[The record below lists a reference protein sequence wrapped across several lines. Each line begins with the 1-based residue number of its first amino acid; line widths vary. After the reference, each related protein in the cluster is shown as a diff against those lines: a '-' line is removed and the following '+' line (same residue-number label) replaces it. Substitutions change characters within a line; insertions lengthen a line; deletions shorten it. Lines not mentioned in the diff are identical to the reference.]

1 MHVAIGSDHAGFE
14 LKEAVKT
21 FLAAEH
27 HEVVDV
33 GTHTQAPVDYPDYAQ
48 AVGAAVRESR
58 AERGILLCGSGVG
71 ASMVAN
77 RIPGIRAG
85 LCHDTY
91 SAHQGV
97 EHDDMN
103 VLVLGGRVIGIDLA
117 RELIRAFLNARFT
130 GEPRHRRRLA
140 KLTALENRLRALEV
154 FGQSVWLDY
163 IRRSLIESGELRRL
177 IAEDGL
183 RGVTSNPAIFEKAI
197 AGSSDYR
204 EMLEAPAARALDA
217 KTLYERLAVRDIQD
231 ACDALRGVYEET
243 ARRDGYV
250 SLEVS
255 PFLAHDTTGT
265 LNEARR
271 LWSAVGRENLMIKV
285 PATAEGV
292 PAIEQLISEGINVN
306 VTLLFALEA
315 YERVAN
321 AYIAGLEQLVARGGD
336 PARVASVASFFISR
350 IDTAVDALIAR
361 RVQASTNA
369 RERTVLRGL
378 TGRVAIANAKLAYQ
392 RYQELFSGG
401 RWHALAA
408 RGARPQRLLWAS
420 TGVKNPSYR
429 DVFYVE
435 ELIGSDTVN
444 TIPPATL
451 EAFRDHGR
459 PRASLTED
467 LDAARG
473 VMDGLA
479 QAGLSMNDVAHRLL
493 AEGVQLFEAA
503 FAKLL
508 NAVETQSKEAGAGQ
522 INRLTYTLPEPL
534 AAAVRDALADWRAQG
549 KVRRLWG
556 RDASLWTGKD
566 EGHWLGWLGVT
577 NDQLAHIE
585 RMTYLA
591 HVVRS
596 GGFSDALLLGMG
608 GSSLGPDVVK
618 MTFGKIPGFP
628 ELHVL
633 DSTDPAQVRTFENKI
648 DLKNTL
654 FIVSS
659 KSGST
664 LEPNILAQYFFD
676 RLTQLVGVQGAGRRF
691 VAITD
696 PGSPLQQVAERDGF
710 RHVFLGWPDIGGRY
724 SVLSDFGLVPAAIMG
739 VDVAKLLDRTE
750 AMVSACMPSVP
761 VGQNPGV
768 VLGTILGVAALN
780 FGRDKVTIIASPG
793 LQALGAW
800 LEQLLAE
807 STGKEGTGL
816 IPIDRE
822 ALGPPEVYGED
833 RLFVSLRLRS
843 APDAARDAAVDELER
858 AGHPVV
864 RIGVDDPYD
873 LGEEFFRWEM
883 AAAVAASILGIHP
896 FDQPDVEASKGVTRR
911 LTAEYE
917 RTGTLPV
924 ETPIFTGDGITLFT
938 DETNANALKGLVGG
952 QPTLAGYLTAHL
964 GRLGAGDYFALLA
977 YLEMNEAHERALQ
990 AIRVAVRDA
999 RRVATCVAFGPRFLH
1014 STGQAYKGGPNTGVF
1029 LQITCDDAVDVP
1041 VPERRYT
1048 FGVVKAAQARGDF
1061 QVLVERARRALR
1073 VHLSRD
1079 VAGGLATLH
1088 RALTSAL
1095 KDPARLRR
1103 GGPQ

>member
-1 MHVAIGSDHAGFE
+1 MRVAIGSDHAGFE
-14 LKEAVKT
+14 LKEAVKA
-21 FLAAEH
+21 FLTAEH
-27 HEVVDV
+27 HGVVDV
-33 GTHTQAPVDYPDYAQ
+33 GTHSPDPVDYPDYAQ

-71 ASMVAN
+71 ASMAAN

-103 VLVLGGRVIGIDLA
+103 VLVLGGRVIGIELA
-117 RELIRAFLNARFT
+117 RELIHAFVNARFT
-130 GEPRHRRRLA
+130 GEPRHLRRLA
-140 KLTALENRLRALEV
+140 KMTALENRLRGLEV

-163 IRRSLIESGELRRL
+163 IRRSLITSGELRRL
-177 IAEDGL
+177 IAEDGV

-197 AGSSDYR
+197 VGSSDYR
-204 EMLEAPAARALDA
+204 EMLEAPNARALDA
-217 KTLYERLAVRDIQD
+217 KTLYETLAVRDIQD
-231 ACDALRGVYEET
+231 ACDALRPVYEQT

-255 PFLAHDTTGT
+255 PFLAHDTLGT

-285 PATAEGV
+285 PATAAGI
-292 PAIEQLISEGINVN
+292 PAIRQLICYGINVN
-306 VTLLFALEA
+306 VTLLFDLAA
-315 YERVAN
+315 YEQVAD
-321 AYIAGLEQLVARGGD
+321 AYLSGLEKLVARGGD
-336 PARVASVASFFISR
+336 PTRVASVASFFISR
-350 IDTAVDALIAR
+350 IDTAVDALIATR
-361 RVQASTNA
+361 LQAATNA
-369 RERTVLRGL
+369 TEQGILRGL

-392 RYQELFSGG
+392 RYQELFSGR
-401 RWHALAA
+401 RWQALAA
-408 RGARPQRLLWAS
+408 HGAQTQRLLWAS
-420 TGVKNPSYR
+420 TGAKNPAYR
-429 DVFYVE
+429 DVVYVE
-435 ELIGSDTVN
+435 ELIGPDTVN
-444 TIPPATL
+444 TVPPATF

-459 PRASLTED
+459 PRPSLTED
-467 LDAARG
+467 VDAARDT
-473 VMDGLA
+473 MEALA
-479 QAGLSMNDVAHRLL
+479 QVGISLDDVTARLL
-493 AEGVQLFEAA
+493 AEGVQLFEDA

-508 NAVETQSKEAGAGQ
+508 QAVEAQSKDTGAGR
-522 INRLTYTLPEPL
+522 INLLTYTLPEPL
-534 AAAVRDALADWRAQG
+534 TAAVNESLAEWRAQG
-549 KVRRLWG
+549 KVRRLWS

-566 EGHWLGWLGVT
+566 EAHWLGWLGVT
-577 NDQLAHIE
+577 NDHLAHIE
-585 RMTYLA
+585 RLPHLA
-591 HVVRS
+591 QTVRS
-596 GGFSDALLLGMG
+596 AGFSHVLLLGMG
-608 GSSLGPDVVK
+608 GSSLGPEVVK
-618 MTFGKIPGFP
+618 MTFGKITGFP

-633 DSTDPAQVRTFENKI
+633 DSTDPAQVQTFENTV

-664 LEPNILAQYFFD
+664 LEPNIFTQHFFD
-676 RLTQLVGVQGAGRRF
+676 RVAHLVGEQAAGRRF

-696 PGSPLQQVAERDGF
+696 PGSKLQHVAESDGF
-710 RHVFLGWPDIGGRY
+710 RHVFFGWPDIGGRY

-761 VGQNPGV
+761 VHENPGV
-768 VLGTILGVAALN
+768 LLGTILGVAARS

-793 LQALGAW
+793 LLALGAW

-822 ALGPPEVYGED
+822 ALGPPDVYGED
-833 RLFVSLRLRS
+833 RLFAFLRLRS
-843 APDAARDAAVDELER
+843 APDAATDTAIGELEH

-864 RIGVDDPYD
+864 RIEVDDPYD
-873 LGEEFFRWEM
+873 LGEEFFRWEF
-883 AAAVAASILGIHP
+883 ATAVAGSILGIHP
-896 FDQPDVEASKGVTRR
+896 FDQPDVEASKTETRS

-924 ETPIFTGDGITLFT
+924 ETPIFTEDGITLFT
-938 DETNANALKGLVGG
+938 DEKNANALRGLLDGE
-952 QPTLAGYLTAHL
+952 PTLAGYLAAHL
-964 GRLGAGDYFALLA
+964 SRLRPGDYFALLA
-977 YLEMNEAHERALQ
+977 YIEMNEAHRSALQ
-990 AIRVAVRDA
+990 AMRLPIRDA
-999 RRVATCVAFGPRFLH
+999 RRVATCVEFGPRFLH

-1029 LQITCDDAVDVP
+1029 LQITCDDAIDLP
-1041 VPERRYT
+1041 VPGRNYT

-1061 QVLVERARRALR
+1061 KVLVERNRRALR
-1073 VHLSRD
+1073 VHLSSD

-1088 RALTSAL
+1088 RVLTAAL
-1095 KDPARLRR
+1095 KNRSRR
-1103 GGPQ
+1103 PMTVDR